1 MLGEAQGSK
10 TCHIMVGACTCVSI
24 KRCQLCGPQPALAGE
39 VSCLY
44 PFEFTVGHGIPCFY
58 PAFSAVPFGA
68 PCGYPPIF
76 MVGKWVLG

>member
-10 TCHIMVGACTCVSI
+10 TCHSMVGACTCVSI

-44 PFEFTVGHGIPCFY
+44 PLEFLQWDTEFHTFTQLFQQY
-58 PAFSAVPFGA
+58 HLELHAATHLFLW
-68 PCGYPPIF
+68 
-76 MVGKWVLG
+76 WVSGF